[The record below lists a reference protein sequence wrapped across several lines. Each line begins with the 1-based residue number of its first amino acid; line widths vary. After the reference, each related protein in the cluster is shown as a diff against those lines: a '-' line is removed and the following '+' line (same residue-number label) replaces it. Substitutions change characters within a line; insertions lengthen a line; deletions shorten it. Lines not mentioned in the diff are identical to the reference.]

1 MDYIE
6 FIWGILVM
14 LIIFIVLI
22 NFLDE
27 SFKFI
32 GEKLVKMIIF
42 FISSLKNKKT

>member
-22 NFLDE
+22 NFWMKV
-27 SFKFI
+27 SNFI

-42 FISSLKNKKT
+42 FINSLKNKKT